1 MVAVAW
7 SFSQRPTQEMDLI
20 NTVNTVQNA
29 HTLMQKEERTSR
41 NIWKT
46 WFEFANWQKPIK
58 ESRMDYLISTNSE
71 QWILLQTMTVWK
83 SDEICDSCGFFFGDI
98 WRCMCNIVDVTSL
111 SCIHYLFIS
120 LIWFFLWKPI
130 DENLALKEKIIYQ
143 YGRTQL
149 CGTKS

>member
-83 SDEICDSCGFFFGDI
+83 SDEICDSCGFFFWWYLNMYVQHCG
-98 WRCMCNIVDVTSL
+98 CNFSL
-111 SCIHYLFIS
+111 MHTLLIYILDMILPMEAHWWKLSLERKNYIS
-120 LIWFFLWKPI
+120 VW
-130 DENLALKEKIIYQ
+130 
-143 YGRTQL
+143 
-149 CGTKS
+149 